1 MTVDKTLFDAATD
14 FIASLPSE
22 EREGSRRDLN
32 RFVRWCSTNR
42 LMSELSAIEVG
53 NYAESMNSRSMD
65 VAKVMSS
72 VRAFLIYAKKEGLTS
87 TNLSVHLRVKKTTSR
102 RGSFV
107 KGKPVTSTMTTE
119 GYEELKAEL
128 ADLKNE
134 RPKLSE
140 DIRKAAADKDFR
152 ENAPL
157 EAARERQGMIESR
170 IRQLDAMLKTS
181 VVSDERP
188 TDVVVALGSKV
199 TIHDLSD
206 DEKMCYTLVNPNEAS
221 PLKGKLSAA
230 SPIGK
235 AMLGHKQGDV
245 VEVTAPLKK
254 LHYKIVVIEN

>member
-1 MTVDKTLFDAATD
+1 MTVDKTLSECATD
-14 FIASLPSE
+14 FISGLPSD
-22 EREGSRRDLN
+22 ERDSSRQELN
-32 RFVRWCSTNR
+32 KFIRWCGADR
-42 LMSELSAIEVG
+42 PICELAAIEVS
-53 NYAESMNSRSMD
+53 NYAESMNSGSVD
-65 VAKVMSS
+65 IAKVTTS
-72 VRAFLIYAKKEGLTS
+72 VRAFLIYAKKEGLTI
-87 TNLSVHLRVKKTTSR
+87 TNLSVHLRVKKTAPSR
-102 RGSFV
+102 GHSA
-107 KGKPVTSTMTTE
+107 KGKPVTSTMTSV

-128 ADLKNE
+128 ADLKKE

-157 EAARERQGMIESR
+157 EAARERQGMVESR
-170 IRQLDAMLKTS
+170 IRQLEAMLKAS

-235 AMLGHKQGDV
+235 AILGHKQGDV
-245 VEVTAPLKK
+245 VEVAAPAKK
-254 LHYKIVVIEN
+254 LHYKIVLIEN